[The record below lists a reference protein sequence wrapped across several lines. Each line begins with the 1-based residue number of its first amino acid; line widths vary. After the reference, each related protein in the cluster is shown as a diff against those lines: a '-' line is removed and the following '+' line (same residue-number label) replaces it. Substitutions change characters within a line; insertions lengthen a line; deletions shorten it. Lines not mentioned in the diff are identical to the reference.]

1 MNDHSTPPSGVDPNT
16 KPSAD
21 PSIDASEHSI
31 EIAASAGSRLAALRE
46 GQGRSV
52 ADVAA
57 SMRLSRSIIESI
69 EADRF
74 DRIAPIYRRG
84 YIANYARELGVP
96 AEQFIDPNTPDEP
109 PPLKGV
115 LPPPASTDRVDRFV
129 RLATYF
135 LVTTLIVPPLVY
147 FFVTGGTRLFDAD
160 DGSGTPGSPSLAEQP
175 STDADRDGMTRRI
188 ARALSLDGDDPD
200 ADGPLSASTLPLS
213 PLRTGDAS
221 VDPSALRT
229 EGARLGAPVGTDTA
243 SGIDAESISA
253 TDAEA
258 IAETHPVSPLH
269 PIVIELLDDSW
280 VEISDARG
288 ERLEFDLLRAGT
300 RRSYEAQ
307 PPVRVLVGRGSAV
320 ELSFDGQ
327 PVRFEGADR
336 GSVAEFT
343 LDAPAGDG
351 SASGDEGPTG

>member
-1 MNDHSTPPSGVDPNT
+1 MNDHSTPPSGGASNT
-16 KPSAD
+16 GRSTD
-21 PSIDASEHSI
+21 PSTDPSTDSARNVPGTE
-31 EIAASAGSRLAALRE
+31 ASAGSRLAALRE
-46 GQGRSV
+46 AQGRSV
-52 ADVAA
+52 AEVAA
-57 SMRLSRSIIESI
+57 AMRLSRSIIESI

-96 AEQFIDPNTPDEP
+96 ADQFIDPTTSDEP

-115 LPPPASTDRVDRFV
+115 LPPPAPTDRVDRFV
-129 RLATYF
+129 RFATYF

-147 FFVTGGTRLFDAD
+147 FFVTGGTRLFD
-160 DGSGTPGSPSLAEQP
+160 SGDEANASGAPSLVEGEELR
-175 STDADRDGMTRRI
+175 ADRDGVTRRI

-213 PLRTGDAS
+213 PLRAGDAS
-221 VDPSALRT
+221 VDPRGLPGDPGSAD
-229 EGARLGAPVGTDTA
+229 APA
-243 SGIDAESISA
+243 DAGPI
-253 TDAEA
+253 AEA
-258 IAETHPVSPLH
+258 LPPSMLH
-269 PIVIELLDDSW
+269 PIAIDLLEDSW

-300 RRSYEAQ
+300 HRRYEAQ

-320 ELSFDGQ
+320 EMTFDGE
-327 PVRFEGADR
+327 PVRFDGADR

-343 LDAPAGDG
+343 LEAPAERGPVPADDG
-351 SASGDEGPTG
+351 PAD